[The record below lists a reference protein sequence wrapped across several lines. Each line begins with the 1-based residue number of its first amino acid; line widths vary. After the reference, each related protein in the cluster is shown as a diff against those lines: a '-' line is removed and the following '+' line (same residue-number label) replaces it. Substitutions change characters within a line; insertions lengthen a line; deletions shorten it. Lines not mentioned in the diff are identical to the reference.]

1 MMNLKSLFGDKK
13 AEMGLFLVVP
23 IVVIISLVIVSVLGS
38 ALIPTAITTASNTSA
53 ITGYSTWSAGTQSL
67 FTTVPTFIGLAYM
80 LVYVVII
87 MVAIGI
93 VSRVV

>member
-1 MMNLKSLFGDKK
+1 MDKK
-13 AEMGLFLVVP
+13 SFLKDNKGEIGAFLVVP

-87 MVAIGI
+87 LVAIGI
-93 VSRVV
+93 VSKTV